1 MSNTPATLP
10 DIDVNLT
17 DGTTVNLSQF
27 KGKPLIIFFYPR
39 ANTPGCT
46 QEGKDFR
53 DAYEQ
58 FQKKGI
64 VILGASRDKIQAQ
77 SNFKNKHEFPFE
89 LISDPEEAVC
99 NAFDVIKEKNMY
111 GKKPRGIERST
122 FIFDK
127 NGDLFKEWRKVKVK
141 IHIDEV
147 LEAIQEL

>member
-1 MSNTPATLP
+1 MSNTPATIP

-17 DGTTVNLSQF
+17 NDTTVNLTQY

-53 DAYEQ
+53 DAIEQ
-58 FQKKGI
+58 FNKKGI
-64 VILGASRDKIQAQ
+64 VILGASRDKIKAQ

-89 LISDPEEAVC
+89 LISDPEEALC
-99 NAFDVIKEKNMY
+99 NAFDVIKEKTLY
-111 GKKPRGIERST
+111 GKKSMGIERST

-141 IHIDEV
+141 IHIEEV
-147 LEAIQEL
+147 LEAIKDL